1 MVTAFSAIAN
11 GGELMKPYIVDEI
24 HYSDGR
30 IEKTKPKEIREV
42 ISHRTAKLVSGMLV
56 QVVDH
61 GYGGRARVPGYF
73 VAGKSGTAQIPGPG
87 GYTEDT
93 NHSFIGFAPG
103 NDPKFVMLVKFE
115 KPKRTY
121 AEVTAAPVFSDIARF
136 ALQYF
141 QVPPER

>member
-1 MVTAFSAIAN
+1 LPDLPFNIF
-11 GGELMKPYIVDEI
+11 KFHQRD
-24 HYSDGR
+24 
-30 IEKTKPKEIREV
+30 KTKKRCY
-42 ISHRTAKLVSGMLV
+42 A
-56 QVVDH
+56 
-61 GYGGRARVPGYF
+61 
-73 VAGKSGTAQIPGPG
+73 
-87 GYTEDT
+87 